1 MYRVCLLKS
10 TGELIEMQSGGKIGD
25 LEVLKS
31 NAIKLGY
38 KEKDIELK
46 YVPDEEWNIINENLN
61 KSEKD
66 KSSVLGSD
74 KNLLNLTS
82 TLLDEINILREAIK
96 LPKKTIEEIST
107 SMDSKNKRLKV
118 ILCT

>member
-46 YVPDEEWNIINENLN
+46 YISDKDWSIINENLI
-61 KSEKD
+61 KSENSK
-66 KSSVLGSD
+66 KSVLDSD

-82 TLLDEINILREAIK
+82 ILLDEINVLREAIK

-107 SMDSKNKRLKV
+107 SIDSKIKG
-118 ILCT
+118 